1 MRRIP
6 YTRGLWHRGKSL
18 FTRGF
23 FFDRPLLLIQSDDW
37 GRIGTRDQ
45 EGFEELKDAGLAPG
59 QNPYDYH
66 SLETSEDVGALS
78 ALLQRHRDS
87 VSRTPVLGAYFVVSN
102 VDFLEAAALTY
113 QRIPMRSLAGGLPGR
128 WSRPGLLEAYRA
140 AVTVGTMYPALHGT
154 SHFCRNA
161 VQRELRAGSQRG
173 ELLRTFWKSE
183 TPYVFWRM
191 PWIGYEYWD
200 PGRRP
205 AERHLCLELQ
215 AAAIREAVQG
225 FQSIFNTAPQSAC
238 APGYRADANTHRAWK
253 ACGVQIAQNG
263 PNGIVAPRLDRYGI
277 LNVYRTINFEPA
289 LDEGFSVQEC
299 LRSAAECFRRGVPA
313 VVSIHSINFHSTL
326 KDYRSSSLRFLHEFL
341 TEVEKQFPDLLYVH
355 DSDLYNLV
363 TRGEYQVANGTVKVR
378 VRQRNIHLARI
389 AAE

>member
-1 MRRIP
+1 
-6 YTRGLWHRGKSL
+6 
-18 FTRGF
+18 
-23 FFDRPLLLIQSDDW
+23 
-37 GRIGTRDQ
+37 
-45 EGFEELKDAGLAPG
+45 
-59 QNPYDYH
+59 
-66 SLETSEDVGALS
+66 V
-78 ALLQRHRDS
+78 
-87 VSRTPVLGAYFVVSN
+87 
-102 VDFLEAAALTY
+102 
-113 QRIPMRSLAGGLPGR
+113 
-128 WSRPGLLEAYRA
+128 
-140 AVTVGTMYPALHGT
+140 
-154 SHFCRNA
+154 
-161 VQRELRAGSQRG
+161 
-173 ELLRTFWKSE
+173 
-183 TPYVFWRM
+183 
-191 PWIGYEYWD
+191 
-200 PGRRP
+200 
-205 AERHLCLELQ
+205 Q